1 LAMAVVIIEGAIT
14 PEQVV
19 LASEEYGEYVKVVVD
34 IEKGFLAA
42 GGEWHADAERV
53 LLERGSKQEFLWGGG
68 INLAKKKIDFVSLI
82 NMRPGVSSSQEVMD
96 QAIRNKME
104 TIIKRTFGL

>member
-1 LAMAVVIIEGAIT
+1 MAVVIIEGAIT

-42 GGEWHADAERV
+42 GGIQQS
-53 LLERGSKQEFLWGGG
+53 GSNGPGD
-68 INLAKKKIDFVSLI
+68 KK
-82 NMRPGVSSSQEVMD
+82 
-96 QAIRNKME
+96 
-104 TIIKRTFGL
+104 